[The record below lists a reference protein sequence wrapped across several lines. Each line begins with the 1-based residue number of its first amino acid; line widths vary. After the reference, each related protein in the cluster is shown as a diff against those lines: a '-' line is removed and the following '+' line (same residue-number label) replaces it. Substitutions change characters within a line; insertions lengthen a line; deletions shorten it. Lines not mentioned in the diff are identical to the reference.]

1 MKIHREGYP
10 TILIT
15 FIIIVLINFL
25 CFYSTK
31 LIFIQLPILLF
42 TLIFFYLILHFFR
55 NPIRDVEINNKHI
68 IAPSDGKL
76 VVLEEVFENE
86 FLKEN
91 CFQLSIFMSPLNVH
105 KQWYPVNG
113 EVIYSKNH
121 DGKYLVAWHPK
132 SSTENERSTIVIQTE
147 ENHRVLFR
155 QIAGAVA
162 RRICNYSSRG
172 DKVSQNMEAGFI
184 KFGSRIDVF
193 IPKKSKIKVSLND
206 IIIWG
211 VTILAELY
219 I

>member
-15 FIIIVLINFL
+15 FIIIGLINSLSFL
-25 CFYSTK
+25 YST
-31 LIFIQLPILLF
+31 LIFIQLSILLVS
-42 TLIFFYLILHFFR
+42 LIFFYLTLHFFR
-55 NPIRDVEINNKHI
+55 NPIREVEINDKHI

-86 FLKEN
+86 FLKED
-91 CFQLSIFMSPLNVH
+91 CTQLSIFMSPLNVH

-132 SSTENERSTIVIQTE
+132 SSTENERSTVVIQTE
-147 ENHRVLFR
+147 ENQKVLFR

-162 RRICNYSSRG
+162 RRICNYSSKG

-206 IIIWG
+206 IIIG
-211 VTILAELY
+211 GETILAE
-219 I
+219 INI